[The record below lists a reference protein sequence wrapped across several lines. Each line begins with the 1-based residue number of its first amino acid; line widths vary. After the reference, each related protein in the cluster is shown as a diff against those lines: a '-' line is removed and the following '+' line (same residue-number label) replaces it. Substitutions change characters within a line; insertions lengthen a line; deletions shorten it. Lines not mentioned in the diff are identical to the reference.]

1 MLKFYLDK
9 STKPNKKYMV
19 SFINPNTNRINNI
32 HFGAKGYSD
41 YLISNNDTKK
51 NAYIARASVQPNTQN
66 ITKPAFW
73 ALNLLWNKPTIE
85 ESIKDIEKRYP
96 HVKILDSD

>member
-1 MLKFYLDK
+1 MLNFYLDK

-32 HFGAKGYSD
+32 HFGQKKYSD
-41 YLISNNDTKK
+41 MTIHKDENRKK
-51 NAYIARASVQPNTQN
+51 RYIARASVQQNTQN